1 MTYYVAGPFR
11 SPTIARRAKPQR
23 KAGTRSVKR
32 WGKGKKKRYYLVIKT
47 GKSAGKRRGRM
58 THARGKSGATHERA

>member
-23 KAGTRSVKR
+23 KAGVRSVKR
-32 WGKGKKKRYYLVIKT
+32 WGKGKQKRYYLVIKT
-47 GKSAGKRRGRM
+47 GKSARRR
-58 THARGKSGATHERA
+58 R